1 MIKVSYTRS
10 KLVAQANSWIGR
22 NESDSSHEEIIDVY
36 NGHGPLARGYKVK
49 YTDAWCATFVSA
61 CAIKCGYTEI
71 IPTECSC
78 ERMIALYKDRNRW
91 VENDAYM
98 PSAGD
103 IVFYDWQDNG
113 TGDNKG
119 HSDHVGI
126 VEKVSGNTIVVIEGN
141 YSNAVKRRTLKVN
154 GQYIR
159 GYGIP
164 KYDDDGVESNETPKP
179 VATAP
184 AVTTTK
190 PSEKN
195 ATSKIK
201 ATDPAKAKNDE
212 LKGSYRTTANL
223 NMRNGAGTTK
233 KVMVV
238 VPKNVTVQ
246 NWGYYTEMY
255 GTKWLYVQVTLNGKT
270 YTGFCSSKYLDKI

>member
-22 NESDSSHEEIIDVY
+22 KESDGSHNEIIDVY
-36 NGHGPLARGYKVK
+36 NGYTPRARGYKVK

-78 ERMIALYKDRNRW
+78 ERMIALYKELNRW
-91 VENDAYM
+91 VENDAYT
-98 PSAGD
+98 PAAGD

-113 TGDNKG
+113 VGDNIG

-164 KYDDDGVESNETPKP
+164 KYDDTDAES
-179 VATAP
+179 AD
-184 AVTTTK
+184 TTK
-190 PSEKN
+190 PVDTTPVTTPAKPTDNNVSN
-195 ATSKIK
+195 RVK
-201 ATDPAKAKNDE
+201 ATEPAKNKQDE
-212 LKGSYRTTANL
+212 LSGSYRTAANL

-233 KVMVV
+233 KVMTVI
-238 VPKNVTVQ
+238 PKNTIVR
-246 NWGYYTEMY
+246 NYGYYTETY
-255 GTKWLYVQVTLNGKT
+255 GIKWLYVQVLLKGVT